1 MLSLTAVCALCCRYV
16 AGAGLNRSIPLNN
29 CTRVEGMVP
38 IWHPAWHPGGPP
50 TTGAQFKR
58 ASEPWRA
65 YSEMYHSGYLNASDI
80 KRIHECDLI

>member
-1 MLSLTAVCALCCRYV
+1 
-16 AGAGLNRSIPLNN
+16 
-29 CTRVEGMVP
+29 MVP